1 MRFAVSVALLAL
13 LAGCGKSEEPAPPP
27 ATKASTAPNAMSA
40 DEAERGRKACQG
52 YADQVCDC
60 ALEQPDLSAECDL
73 ARTRP
78 GAFDMNLRAA
88 AAEGNTTL
96 RDRVSIQHNAR
107 AIAQACIEDSA
118 AMVTRGCAISESP
131 APDRSAPADSKA
143 PGR

>member
-27 ATKASTAPNAMSA
+27 ATVASPPNAMSA
-40 DEAERGRKACQG
+40 DEAERGRKACQA

-60 ALEQPDLSAECDL
+60 ALKLSDLSKECEL

-118 AMVTRGCAISESP
+118 AMIKRGCAISESAAP
-131 APDRSAPADSKA
+131 ARSAPADSKA
-143 PGR
+143 GR